1 MFCNPKYL
9 YLTQSIGNSIHIK
22 PDTLHSNVC
31 MQKYVVIAPCY
42 NEEQVITAFLKE
54 LESIFIRTNFL
65 FTVIVVDDCSTDQ
78 TLARL
83 KAFSFEDSRFELH
96 ILRLKYNVG
105 HQGAIR
111 QGLIYASSMN
121 ALGFIVMDSDGED
134 DPNAILQL
142 TEGSPF
148 DIKFV
153 SRGKRKESFTF
164 KAGYF
169 FYKIL
174 FKIISGNQIN
184 FGNYSMISKM
194 VLNAIHA
201 QNFDHYSA
209 FLSKQ
214 KFEKVFLKYDRRKRI
229 DGQSKMNM
237 NSLVIHGLKSLIEY
251 SEQLLF
257 FFIKVMLI
265 LFIALMVYAGY
276 VFYCYFISQKAILGW
291 TSTIAIGLINSI
303 LTTAGIIVL
312 GLLIVSN
319 KNRINN
325 RDDIFFKE

>member
-1 MFCNPKYL
+1 M
-9 YLTQSIGNSIHIK
+9 THSIGNSIHRKPDRK

-83 KAFSFEDSRFELH
+83 KTFSFEDSRFELQ

-111 QGLIYASSMN
+111 QGLIYASSIN

-142 TEGSPF
+142 TETPAF

-174 FKIISGNQIN
+174 IHYTAPIALFSIN
-184 FGNYSMISKM
+184 FSRS
-194 VLNAIHA
+194 
-201 QNFDHYSA
+201 
-209 FLSKQ
+209 
-214 KFEKVFLKYDRRKRI
+214 
-229 DGQSKMNM
+229 
-237 NSLVIHGLKSLIEY
+237 
-251 SEQLLF
+251 
-257 FFIKVMLI
+257 
-265 LFIALMVYAGY
+265 
-276 VFYCYFISQKAILGW
+276 
-291 TSTIAIGLINSI
+291 STIAYIK
-303 LTTAGIIVL
+303 AIIF
-312 GLLIVSN
+312 S
-319 KNRINN
+319 
-325 RDDIFFKE
+325 